1 MAANVSTPHAGA
13 TPGRHTGLRVA
24 VGVLGLAALVIGVV
38 LLFHPMAAARTLAL
52 LVALAFV
59 VGGLLEMAVGWDDP
73 KRGPTLLLGAILVLG
88 GIVAVAWPGVTLLA
102 LAWITGLSLIVHG
115 AARAGVAVV
124 ERHEVP
130 NWGWFALAGAVNVIV
145 GVLAI
150 AWPKATVVVLALVL
164 GIQIALF
171 GLLLLVAA
179 FVRFPTGGLRGED
192 AAAAH

>member
-1 MAANVSTPHAGA
+1 MAANVSAPYAGA
-13 TPGRHTGLRVA
+13 TPGRHTGLRV
-24 VGVLGLAALVIGVV
+24 VIGLLGMAALVIGVV

-88 GIVAVAWPGVTLLA
+88 GVVAVAWPGVTLVA

-115 AARAGVAVV
+115 AAHAGLAVV